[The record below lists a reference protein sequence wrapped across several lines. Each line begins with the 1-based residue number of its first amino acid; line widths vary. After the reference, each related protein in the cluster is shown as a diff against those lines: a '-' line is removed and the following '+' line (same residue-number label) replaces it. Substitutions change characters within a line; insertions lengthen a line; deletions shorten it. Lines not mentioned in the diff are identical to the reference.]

1 MRAMRYAIPTALC
14 FLLSGC
20 GDDASPT
27 STPDATTTTPDA
39 TATCPRTP
47 AGADRTRFVVLAR
60 PYDTTGTASPAFEV
74 LQLSATG
81 TLTQFSPPRVF
92 MLATRAPFG
101 TITFTPDGEVGLV
114 ALDDG
119 KLGVFHLD
127 ADGNPTVID
136 AGIETTFYTD
146 RIIMAPSG
154 DHAWVVDTNTREN
167 GGGIYE
173 IAIGCDGK
181 VTERGLIAAAKS
193 PGALGIIANGTRAV
207 VPAREI
213 LTGSTTGDDVHLLD
227 WSTPPTLR
235 GGADAFGD
243 DDSSPSGFAISH
255 DEKTAFLG
263 DSSAFGTNRVGIV
276 TIGDT
281 DITPLAVIPD
291 ITDPSGIAASP
302 YGDVAIVTSSQPP
315 GEGIYI
321 LDKGGANGTW
331 RKRGAVTYT
340 GAAPQLPGDV
350 VTIDRGQL
358 AGSVLVAELSTVRR
372 LMFRDNGTVDDV
384 GRLDF
389 GDGYESIG
397 GAIGVTP

>member
-1 MRAMRYAIPTALC
+1 MA
-14 FLLSGC
+14 
-20 GDDASPT
+20 DAAPSV
-27 STPDATTTTPDA
+27 
-39 TATCPRTP
+39 CPRTP
-47 AGADRTRFVVLAR
+47 GAADRTRYVVLAR
-60 PYDTTGTASPAFEV
+60 PYDSDGNASPAFEV
-74 LQLSATG
+74 LQLTATG
-81 TLTQFSPPRVF
+81 GLSRFEPPRMF

-119 KLGVFHLD
+119 KLGVFRLD
-127 ADGNPTVID
+127 ANGNPTVID
-136 AGIETTFYTD
+136 AGIKTSFYAD
-146 RIIMAPSG
+146 DIVMAPSG

-173 IAIGCDGK
+173 IGIDCDGK
-181 VTERGLIAAAKS
+181 ITERGLIAAAKS
-193 PGALGIIANGTRAV
+193 PGGLGLIANGTRAV

-213 LTGSTTGDDVHLLD
+213 LTGSTAGDDVHLLD
-227 WSTPPTLR
+227 WSATPALV

-243 DDSSPSGFAISH
+243 DDSSASGFAVSH

-263 DSSAFGTNRVGIV
+263 DSSFSGTNRVGIV
-276 TIGDT
+276 SIGDT
-281 DITPLAVIPD
+281 DITPVAVISN

-331 RKRGAVTYT
+331 RKKGAVTYM
-340 GAAPQLPGDV
+340 GEAPQLPGDV
-350 VTIDRGQL
+350 VTIDRGEL
-358 AGSVLVAELSTVRR
+358 AGSVLVSELSTVRR
-372 LMFRDNGTVDDV
+372 LMFRQNGNVDDV
-384 GRLDF
+384 GSLTF
-389 GDGYESIG
+389 GDGLENIG

>member
-1 MRAMRYAIPTALC
+1 MRAMRLATRMVLC
-14 FLLSGC
+14 FLLGAC
-20 GDDASPT
+20 GDDAATT
-27 STPDATTTTPDA
+27 STPDATPAPDA
-39 TATCPRTP
+39 AATCPRTP
-47 AGADRTRFVVLAR
+47 AAADRTRFVVLAR
-60 PYDTTGTASPAFEV
+60 PYDTAGNASPAFEV
-74 LQLSATG
+74 LQLTATG
-81 TLTQFSPPRVF
+81 TLTRFSPPRIF

-101 TITFTPDGEVGLV
+101 TITFTPDGDVGLV
-114 ALDDG
+114 PLDDG
-119 KLGVFHLD
+119 KLGVFRLD
-127 ADGNPTVID
+127 ADGNATVVD
-136 AGIETTFYTD
+136 AGIKTTFYTD
-146 RIIMAPSG
+146 RIVMAPSG

-181 VTERGLIAAAKS
+181 ITERGLLAAAKS
-193 PGALGIIANGTRAV
+193 PGALGVIANGTRAV

-213 LTGSTTGDDVHLLD
+213 LTGSTAGDDVHLLD
-227 WSTPPTLR
+227 WSATPALR

-243 DDSSPSGFAISH
+243 DDSSPSGFAVSH
-255 DEKTAFLG
+255 DEQTAFLG
-263 DSSAFGTNRVGIV
+263 DSSFSGPNRVGIV
-276 TIGDT
+276 SIGDT
-281 DITPLAVIPD
+281 DITPLAMISN

-331 RKRGAVTYT
+331 RKRGAVTYM

-358 AGSVLVAELSTVRR
+358 AGSVLVSELSTVRR
-372 LMFRDNGTVDDV
+372 LMFRDNGNVDDT
-384 GRLDF
+384 GSLAF
-389 GDGYESIG
+389 GDGLENIG

>member
-1 MRAMRYAIPTALC
+1 MRPATRTFFC
-14 FLLSGC
+14 LLLGAC
-20 GDDASPT
+20 GDDAATTP
-27 STPDATTTTPDA
+27 PDATTPDTA
-39 TATCPRTP
+39 ATCQRLP
-47 AGADRTRFVVLAR
+47 AAADRTRYVVLAH
-60 PYDTTGTASPAFEV
+60 PYDTAGSASAAFEV
-74 LQLSATG
+74 LQLTASG
-81 TLTQFSPPRVF
+81 VLTRFSPPRTF

-119 KLGVFHLD
+119 KLGVFRLD
-127 ADGNPTVID
+127 ANGNPTVVD
-136 AGIETTFYTD
+136 AGIKTTFYSD
-146 RIIMAPSG
+146 RIVMAPSG
-154 DHAWVVDTNTREN
+154 DHAWVVDSNTREN

-173 IAIGCDGK
+173 IEIDCDGK
-181 VTERGLIAAAKS
+181 VTERGLVAPAKS
-193 PGALGIIANGTRAV
+193 PGGLALIADGTRAI

-213 LTGSTTGDDVHLLD
+213 LTGSTIGDDVHLLD
-227 WSTPPTLR
+227 WSATPALR

-243 DDSSPSGFAISH
+243 DESSASGFAISH

-263 DSSAFGTNRVGIV
+263 DSSFSGTNRVGIV
-276 TIGDT
+276 SIGDT
-281 DITPLAVIPD
+281 DITPLTVLSN

-331 RKRGAVTYT
+331 RKRGAVTYM

-358 AGSVLVAELSTVRR
+358 AGSVLVSELSTVRR
-372 LMFRDNGTVDDV
+372 LMFRDSGNVDDTGSLV
-384 GRLDF
+384 F
-389 GDGYESIG
+389 GDGLENIG
-397 GAIGVTP
+397 GAIGLTP

>member
-1 MRAMRYAIPTALC
+1 MRLATRMVLS
-14 FLLSGC
+14 FLLCGC
-20 GDDASPT
+20 GDDASTT
-27 STPDATTTTPDA
+27 STPDAVTPDSGPSE
-39 TATCPRTP
+39 CPRAP
-47 AGADRTRFVVLAR
+47 AAADRTRYVVLAH
-60 PYDTTGTASPAFEV
+60 PYDTDGKASPTFEV
-74 LQLSATG
+74 LQLTAMGALSR
-81 TLTQFSPPRVF
+81 FDPPRTF

-114 ALDDG
+114 GLDDG
-119 KLGVFHLD
+119 KLGVFRLD
-127 ADGNPTVID
+127 ADGNPTVVD
-136 AGIETTFYTD
+136 AGMATTFYAD
-146 RIIMAPSG
+146 NIVMAPNG

-173 IAIGCDGK
+173 IGIDCDGK

-193 PGALGIIANGTRAV
+193 PGALGFIANGTRAI

-213 LTGSTTGDDVHLLD
+213 LTGSTAGDDVPLLD
-227 WSTPPTLR
+227 WSATPALR

-243 DDSSPSGFAISH
+243 DDSSASGFAISH

-263 DSSAFGTNRVGIV
+263 DSSFSGENRIGIV
-276 TIGDT
+276 SIGDT
-281 DITPLAVIPD
+281 DITPLTVISG

-302 YGDVAIVTSSQPP
+302 YGDVTIVTSSQPP

-331 RKRGAVTYT
+331 RKRGAVTYV
-340 GAAPQLPGDV
+340 GAASKLPGDV
-350 VTIDRGQL
+350 VTIDRGEL
-358 AGSVLVAELSTVRR
+358 AGSVIVSELSTVRR
-372 LMFRDNGTVDDV
+372 LMFRQNGNVDDV